1 MGYEDL
7 LKTKVKDFMANTGK
21 AGFSFLIIYYVQR
34 KRKQFDQN
42 LTKYIGL
49 ASEVKY
55 MKRIGKTFGKKSCS
69 IKKVLN
75 SSPPK
80 IPVTK

>member
-1 MGYEDL
+1 MDEDDQCVQNL
-7 LKTKVKDFMANTGK
+7 IKDF
-21 AGFSFLIIYYVQR
+21 
-34 KRKQFDQN
+34 
-42 LTKYIGL
+42 GL

-55 MKRIGKTFGKKSCS
+55 MKRIGKTFEEKARS
-69 IKKVLN
+69 IKVVIN

>member
-1 MGYEDL
+1 MISAKKKSKDEDDQCVQNL
-7 LKTKVKDFMANTGK
+7 IKDF
-21 AGFSFLIIYYVQR
+21 
-34 KRKQFDQN
+34 
-42 LTKYIGL
+42 GL

-55 MKRIGKTFGKKSCS
+55 MKRIGKTLGKKSCS